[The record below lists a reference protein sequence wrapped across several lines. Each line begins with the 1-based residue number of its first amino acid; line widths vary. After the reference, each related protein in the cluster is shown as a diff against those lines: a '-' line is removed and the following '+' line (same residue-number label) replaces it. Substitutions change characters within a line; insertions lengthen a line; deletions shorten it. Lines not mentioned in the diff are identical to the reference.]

1 MAEETDGVGETFDDT
16 LRIALTVAAQFGE
29 RIARLREQLARQRE
43 ADATQ
48 EKREL
53 TARFDAER
61 GAARAA
67 LAPVQQPE
75 WWERAQPQ
83 DIANAHQTATA
94 WRDSDDVAKNA
105 GETIKQQVQQRY
117 GIDVDAPGADPATVA
132 AALAQA
138 ERDIADAAAE
148 RSRSSEELTAAQLLF
163 AQADRHERDAQE
175 NAEKDR
181 EHPASESST
190 AAPADALDAA
200 QANPRANAADERARH
215 AAREKSAQQYDSA
228 ERRQE
233 FANSLEGK
241 GISQDAIAAR
251 MLADS
256 DNAKHPREAVSTTV
270 GNPTKIRSKKNS
282 LGQQR
287 NRGGLSR

>member
-16 LRIALTVAAQFGE
+16 LRIALTVASQFGE

-48 EKREL
+48 EAREL
-53 TARFDAER
+53 AARFDAER

-67 LAPVQQPE
+67 LAPVRQSE
-75 WWERAQPQ
+75 WWDRAQPQ
-83 DIANAHQTATA
+83 DIADAHQTATA
-94 WRDSDDVAKNA
+94 WRDYDDVAKNA

-117 GIDVDAPGADPATVA
+117 GIDVAAPGADHAAVA

-138 ERDIADAAAE
+138 ERDRADAAAE
-148 RSRSSEELTAAQLLF
+148 RLRSGEELTAAQLLF

-175 NAEKDR
+175 KAEKDR
-181 EHPASESST
+181 EHTTSESSN
-190 AAPADALDAA
+190 AAPADGLDAS
-200 QANPRANAADERARH
+200 QTNPRVDAADARARDE
-215 AAREKSAQQYDSA
+215 ARDKGTQLYDSS

-233 FANSLEGK
+233 FANSLESK

-256 DNAKHPREAVSTTV
+256 DNATHPRAAVSSAS
-270 GNPTKIRSKKNS
+270 GQAIKNKS
-282 LGQQR
+282 RAISSGLQR
-287 NRGGLSR
+287 GRGGLSH

>member
-16 LRIALTVAAQFGE
+16 LRIALTVASQFGE
-29 RIARLREQLARQRE
+29 RIARLREQMARQRE

-48 EKREL
+48 EAREL
-53 TARFDAER
+53 AARFDAER

-75 WWERAQPQ
+75 WWDRAQLQ

-94 WRDSDDVAKNA
+94 WHDYDHVAKNA
-105 GETIKQQVQQRY
+105 GDTIKQQVQQRY
-117 GIDVDAPGADPATVA
+117 GIDVNAPGAHPATVA

-138 ERDIADAAAE
+138 ERNRADAAAE
-148 RSRSSEELTAAQLLF
+148 RSKSGEELSAAQLLF

-175 NAEKDR
+175 KAETDHQRDASDNGSAVLVDSLSPLQAGPPSGSVR
-181 EHPASESST
+181 ERQ
-190 AAPADALDAA
+190 LDAA
-200 QANPRANAADERARH
+200 RDKGSQL
-215 AAREKSAQQYDSA
+215 YDSS

-233 FANSLEGK
+233 FANNLEGK

-256 DNAKHPREAVSTTV
+256 DNAKHPREAVSAAAGRATNIRNR
-270 GNPTKIRSKKNS
+270 GNIV
-282 LGQQR
+282 GQQR
-287 NRGGLSR
+287 QRGGLSR